1 VPDANDSRS
10 DAQRFI
16 DALNSLDHVPTW
28 HEAAALGIRLVD
40 LSREEVAIREA
51 LTDLE
56 QADQGFDAII
66 DPQLADALE
75 ADIAD
80 HRARLEQIEAR
91 PGRFLL
97 ATGDVIQRD
106 DMNDGAYQSGSW
118 FDDRSTRITTPT
130 GDRVHRPGIDPAAS
144 IDPTAEV
151 HPDARVE
158 AGATIGPRARI
169 SQYAHVGR
177 DAAVSEHAVIQRGAW
192 VGPGTEVWSRSWI
205 GEGATVEPHCVIG
218 HHSSVGAGGR
228 VQQGAEIEPYS
239 RLGAGTTTSTT
250 PRQPRHHSVHLANA
264 IENVMHLDRE

>member
-1 VPDANDSRS
+1 VPDAHDPPS

-40 LSREEVAIREA
+40 LSREEVAIRSA

-56 QADQGFDAII
+56 QTDQDFDAIV

-80 HRARLEQIEAR
+80 HRARLGQIEAR
-91 PGRFLL
+91 PGRFFL
-97 ATGDVIQRD
+97 ATGEVIQRD
-106 DMNDGAYQSGSW
+106 GMDDGAYQSGSW
-118 FDDRSTRITTPT
+118 FDDRSTLITTPS
-130 GDRVHRPGIDPAAS
+130 GARVHRPGIDPTAS

-151 HPDARVE
+151 HADARVE
-158 AGATIGPRARI
+158 AGATVGPRVRIGP
-169 SQYAHVGR
+169 YAHVGR
-177 DAAVSEHAVIQRGAW
+177 DAAVGEHAIIRQGAW
-192 VGPGTEVWSRSWI
+192 VGPGSEVWSRSWI

-218 HHSSVGAGGR
+218 HPSSVGAGGR
-228 VQQGAEIEPYS
+228 VKQGTEIEPYS

-250 PRQPRHHSVHLANA
+250 PRQPRHRSAQLANA